1 MTELRIVGDVY
12 CGRCGQV
19 PEICTCDVP
28 EPKFGPRLH
37 VLPKT
42 GYAPNNAEVAAH
54 LRATAD
60 GIAADDAAEVRGVQ
74 VIVEYADGTL
84 DRNVCGG
91 PQDVARGLGVLV
103 MALIK
108 GAIE

>member
-1 MTELRIVGDVY
+1 MTIAPCQKCGKVY
-12 CGRCGQV
+12 AECEC
-19 PEICTCDVP
+19 
-28 EPKFGPRLH
+28 PKWHDRVH

-54 LRATAD
+54 LRETAD
-60 GIAADDAAEVRGVQ
+60 NIAADDSAEVRGVQ

-103 MALIK
+103 MALLK
-108 GAIE
+108 GALE